1 MDLVGNKWVE
11 VSVHILP
18 GRFSSNIYLIH
29 HKRFPFPKGEGMRY
43 YILLRMKRTVCYN
56 SFFCP
61 HQLRAVP
68 LTQKGNY
75 EMLRFAK
82 DETYGLLH

>member
-1 MDLVGNKWVE
+1 MDLVGNKWVKG
-11 VSVHILP
+11 SVHILP
-18 GRFSSNIYLIH
+18 GGFSSNTYLIH
-29 HKRFPFPKGEGMRY
+29 RKRFPFPKEEGMRY
-43 YILLRMKRTVCYN
+43 YILLRMKRTVCTLA
-56 SFFCP
+56 FCP

-82 DETYGLLH
+82 DETYGLLQ